1 MLKYGVIN
9 LAFRGYLVATY
20 GEETWEK
27 IRQLAGVED
36 SYFMNTPYDD
46 AIMEKM
52 AMAASR
58 ILGLDDS
65 TVFQQYGEY
74 FIDFCMEAGY
84 DAILR
89 ALGGNLL
96 DMLDNL
102 DYMHYGYLTIT
113 YTEMNAPSF
122 QVERLKDGEILL
134 HYYTD
139 RKGYADMVI
148 GQVRGCARKFF
159 NTEIDMKIVTHRY
172 EEERS
177 SKREHIVL
185 SIKETTCKRIKGPG
199 RKMKRTYTNET
210 SGTENAQLLAL
221 NRWSAIR
228 EAVVEGHATD
238 TFDAVYPEQLL
249 MDSKTF
255 CEILPFHVVFDEEL
269 HIKQV
274 GRILQKYLPAV
285 RFLGARMDSF
295 FHILHPEIQF
305 YIEHIRASINSQ
317 FIIETKREKMPSS
330 WGGRP
335 TLTLKGQMIWLP
347 QYDCMMFMCSP
358 KVTSLGEL
366 EEMNMHLSDIALHDV
381 LRDFVLLNQQRKV
394 EADMS
399 KQLEMKKEELRGMS
413 EALKA
418 MQKKTEKLLETMLP
432 RPVAEQLRD
441 GKKVEAASYDEV
453 TILFSDVVTFTNICS
468 ECKPTQV
475 VTMLNDMYLR
485 FDRLTTVHD
494 VYKVETIG
502 DAYMVTGGLPIP
514 IRTHAERVVN
524 MGLAMHLAAANVKSP
539 ATGKILQIRVGI
551 HSGPTVAG
559 VVGEK
564 MPRYCLF
571 GDTVNTASRMESHG
585 IPGKVHISMKTYKL
599 IKGRGFVCASRG
611 PTEIK
616 GKGLM
621 NTYFVESSSATD
633 HQLLGLP
640 TDSTTD
646 VAQVEEGHLLRMHY
660 ADDNDYSSNQNFTSS
675 VISNGDKLGHQQTPL
690 HGRIRRSIQSKLCTV
705 L

>member
-1 MLKYGVIN
+1 
-9 LAFRGYLVATY
+9 
-20 GEETWEK
+20 
-27 IRQLAGVED
+27 
-36 SYFMNTPYDD
+36 
-46 AIMEKM
+46 MEKM
-52 AMAASR
+52 IMAASR

-65 TVFQQYGEY
+65 TVLQQYGEY

-84 DAILR
+84 DSILR
-89 ALGGNLL
+89 ALGGNLQ

-122 QVERLKDGEILL
+122 QVERRQDGEILL

-148 GQVRGCARKFF
+148 GQVRGCAKKFF
-159 NTEIDMKIVTHRY
+159 NTEIDMKIVSQRY
-172 EEERS
+172 EEDRS
-177 SKREHIVL
+177 AKREHIVL
-185 SIKETTCKRIKGPG
+185 SIKETVCKRAKGRG
-199 RKMKRTYTNET
+199 RKIKRRFTNET
-210 SGTENAQLLAL
+210 NSTGDARLLAMD
-221 NRWSAIR
+221 RWSSIR
-228 EAVVEGHATD
+228 DAVMDGCVPE

-255 CEILPFHVVFDEEL
+255 CEILPFHIMFDEEL
-269 HIKQV
+269 HVKQLGTV
-274 GRILQKYLPAV
+274 VQKYLPAV
-285 RFLGARMDSF
+285 RFPGARMDFF
-295 FHILHPEIQF
+295 FHILHPEIPF
-305 YIEHIRASINSQ
+305 YIEHIRTSISSQ
-317 FIIETKREKMPSS
+317 FILETRREKMPSS

-335 TLTLKGQMIWLP
+335 TLILRGQMIWLS
-347 QYDCMMFMCSP
+347 QHQCMVFMCSP
-358 KVTSLGEL
+358 KVTSLAEL

-381 LRDFVLLNQQRKV
+381 LRDFVLLNQQRQA
-394 EADMS
+394 EAELS

-413 EALKA
+413 DALKA

-475 VTMLNDMYLR
+475 VTMLNEMYMR

-514 IRTHAERVVN
+514 TRTHAERVVN
-524 MGLAMHLAAANVKSP
+524 MGLAMHLAVANVKSP

-599 IKGRGFVCASRG
+599 IKRRGFVCASRG

-621 NTYFVESSSATD
+621 NTYFVESSAATD
-633 HQLLGLP
+633 NQLLGLP
-640 TDSTTD
+640 TDSTAD
-646 VAQVEEGHLLRMHY
+646 VAQIEEEHLLRMHY
-660 ADDNDYSSNQNFTSS
+660 TDDNDYCSTQNFPSS
-675 VISNGDKLGHQQTPL
+675 VISNGEKMGHQQTPI
-690 HGRIRRSIQSKLCTV
+690 HGRIRRSIQSKLCTI